1 MFFGDFEYLLLVFGF
16 FSMAHR
22 FWLSH
27 CSRTALFSALE
38 RVIEEPFFG
47 VGEKKE
53 LIMDRYI

>member
-1 MFFGDFEYLLLVFGF
+1 MFFGDFESFLLVFGF

-47 VGEKKE
+47 GGEKKR
-53 LIMDRYI
+53 IDYG